1 MTRQHIVSGE
11 LIDEVTLTLED
22 LARACSVDTDW
33 VIERIESG
41 LLADGSP
48 YVASW
53 RFTSHDLTR
62 ARRMCQLE
70 RDFEAAPELAAL
82 AADLIEENQR
92 LRERLRAAGLVDD
105 PAPPER

>member
-1 MTRQHIVSGE
+1 MTQQHIASGE
-11 LIDEVTLTLED
+11 LIDEATLTLDE
-22 LARACSVDTDW
+22 LARACSVETNW
-33 VIERIESG
+33 VIEHIESG

-62 ARRMCQLE
+62 ARRMYRLE

-82 AADLIEENQR
+82 ATDLIEENQR
-92 LRERLRAAGLVDD
+92 LKSRLRAAGLRDT
-105 PAPPER
+105 

>member
-1 MTRQHIVSGE
+1 MVHRAITSGD
-11 LIDEVTLTLED
+11 LVDEATLTLDE
-22 LARACSVDTDW
+22 LARACSVETNW
-33 VIERIESG
+33 IIERIESG

-62 ARRMCQLE
+62 ARRMYQLE

-82 AADLIEENQR
+82 ATDLIEENQR
-92 LRERLRAAGLVDD
+92 LKDRLRAAGL
-105 PAPPER
+105 

>member
-1 MTRQHIVSGE
+1 MTQQHIASGE
-11 LIDEVTLTLED
+11 LIDEATLTLDE
-22 LARACSVDTDW
+22 LARACSVETHW

-62 ARRMCQLE
+62 ARRMYRLE

-82 AADLIEENQR
+82 ATDLIEENQR
-92 LRERLRAAGLVDD
+92 LKSRLRAAGLRDT
-105 PAPPER
+105 

>member
-1 MTRQHIVSGE
+1 MARRHIASGE
-11 LIDEVTLTLED
+11 LIDEATLTLEE
-22 LARACSVDTDW
+22 LARACSVEVGW
-33 VIERIESG
+33 VVERIESG

-62 ARRMCQLE
+62 ARRLCQLE

-92 LRERLRAAGLVDD
+92 LKERLRTAGLSDD
-105 PAPPER
+105 

>member
-1 MTRQHIVSGE
+1 MVQQTITSGD
-11 LIDEVTLTLED
+11 LVDEATLTLEE
-22 LARACSVDTDW
+22 LARACSVETDW
-33 VIERIESG
+33 VIEHIESG

-62 ARRMCQLE
+62 ARRMYQLE

-92 LRERLRAAGLVDD
+92 LKERLRSAGL
-105 PAPPER
+105 

>member
-1 MTRQHIVSGE
+1 MVHRAINSGD
-11 LIDEVTLTLED
+11 LVDEATLTLDE
-22 LARACSVDTDW
+22 LARACSVETNW
-33 VIERIESG
+33 IIERIESG

-62 ARRMCQLE
+62 ARRMYQLE

-82 AADLIEENQR
+82 ATDLIEENQR
-92 LRERLRAAGLVDD
+92 LKDRLRAAGL
-105 PAPPER
+105 

>member
-1 MTRQHIVSGE
+1 MVQQAITSGD
-11 LIDEVTLTLED
+11 LIDEATLTLDE
-22 LARACSVDTDW
+22 LARACSVETDW

-48 YVASW
+48 YVATW

-82 AADLIEENQR
+82 ATDLIEENQR
-92 LRERLRAAGLVDD
+92 LKDRLRAAGL
-105 PAPPER
+105 

>member
-1 MTRQHIVSGE
+1 MEQHIVSGE
-11 LIDEVTLTLED
+11 LVDEATLTLED
-22 LARACSVDTDW
+22 LARACSVKTDW
-33 VIERIESG
+33 LIERIESG

-53 RFTSHDLTR
+53 RFTSRDLTR

-82 AADLIEENQR
+82 ATDLIEENQR
-92 LRERLRAAGLVDD
+92 LRSRLRAAGLMAD
-105 PAPPER
+105 

>member
-1 MTRQHIVSGE
+1 MAQQHIVNGE
-11 LIDEVTLTLED
+11 LVDEVTLTLEE
-22 LARACSVDTDW
+22 LARACSVETAW
-33 VIERIESG
+33 VVERIESG

-82 AADLIEENQR
+82 ATDLIEENHC
-92 LRERLRAAGLVDD
+92 LRARLRAAGLED
-105 PAPPER
+105 

>member
-1 MTRQHIVSGE
+1 MTQQNIASGE
-11 LIDEVTLTLED
+11 LIDEATLTLDE
-22 LARACSVDTDW
+22 LARACSVETSW

-53 RFTSHDLTR
+53 RFTSHDLSR
-62 ARRMCQLE
+62 ARRMYRLE

-82 AADLIEENQR
+82 ATDLIEENQR
-92 LRERLRAAGLVDD
+92 LKSRLRAAGLRDTL
-105 PAPPER
+105 

>member
-1 MTRQHIVSGE
+1 MAQQHCVNGE
-11 LIDEVTLTLED
+11 LIDEATLTLEE
-22 LARACSVDTDW
+22 LARACSVETNW

-53 RFTSHDLTR
+53 RFTSYDLTR

-70 RDFEAAPELAAL
+70 RDFEAVPELAAL
-82 AADLIEENQR
+82 ATDLIEENLR
-92 LRERLRAAGLVDD
+92 LRGRLQAAGIVDD
-105 PAPPER
+105 

>member
-1 MTRQHIVSGE
+1 MTQQHIVSGE
-11 LIDEVTLTLED
+11 LVDEVTLTLED

-70 RDFEAAPELAAL
+70 RDFEAVPELAAL
-82 AADLIEENQR
+82 STDLIEENQR
-92 LRERLRAAGLVDD
+92 LREQLRAAGLMGE

>member
-1 MTRQHIVSGE
+1 MVQRAITSSDLV
-11 LIDEVTLTLED
+11 DEATLTLDE
-22 LARACSVDTDW
+22 LARACLVETDW

-82 AADLIEENQR
+82 ATDLIEENQR
-92 LRERLRAAGLVDD
+92 LKERLRAAGL
-105 PAPPER
+105 

>member
-1 MTRQHIVSGE
+1 MVQRAIINGE
-11 LIDEVTLTLED
+11 LIDEATLTLDE
-22 LARACSVDTDW
+22 LARACSVETDW

-48 YVASW
+48 YVSSW
-53 RFTSHDLTR
+53 RFTSYDLTR
-62 ARRMCQLE
+62 ARRMYQLE

-92 LRERLRAAGLVDD
+92 LKDRLHAAGL
-105 PAPPER
+105 

>member
-1 MTRQHIVSGE
+1 MAQQHIVSGE
-11 LIDEVTLTLED
+11 LVDDATLTLED
-22 LARACSVDTDW
+22 LARACSVKTDW
-33 VIERIESG
+33 LIERIESG

-53 RFTSHDLTR
+53 RFTSRDLTR

-82 AADLIEENQR
+82 ATDLIEENQR
-92 LRERLRAAGLVDD
+92 LRSRLRAAGLMAD
-105 PAPPER
+105 

>member
-1 MTRQHIVSGE
+1 MTLQPIVSGE
-11 LIDEVTLTLED
+11 LIDEGTLSLED
-22 LARACSVDTDW
+22 LARACAVDTEW

-62 ARRMCQLE
+62 ARRMFQLE

-82 AADLIEENQR
+82 AVDLIEENQR
-92 LRERLRAAGLVDD
+92 LKERLRAAGLPSD
-105 PAPPER
+105 PP

>member
-1 MTRQHIVSGE
+1 MVQRAITSGD
-11 LIDEVTLTLED
+11 LIDEATLTLEE
-22 LARACSVDTDW
+22 LARACSVETDW

-48 YVASW
+48 YVATW

-82 AADLIEENQR
+82 ATDLIEENQR
-92 LRERLRAAGLVDD
+92 LKERLRAAGL
-105 PAPPER
+105 

>member
-1 MTRQHIVSGE
+1 MAQQHTVSGE

-22 LARACSVDTDW
+22 LARACSVKPDW
-33 VIERIESG
+33 IIERIESG
-41 LLADGSP
+41 LLADGSH
-48 YVASW
+48 YVANW

-70 RDFEAAPELAAL
+70 RDFEAVPELAAL

-92 LRERLRAAGLVDD
+92 LKSRLRAAGLIDD
-105 PAPPER
+105 ADGPS

>member
-1 MTRQHIVSGE
+1 MARRHIASGE
-11 LIDEVTLTLED
+11 LIDEATLTLEE
-22 LARACSVDTDW
+22 LARACSVEVGW
-33 VIERIESG
+33 VVERIESG

-62 ARRMCQLE
+62 ARRLCQLE

-92 LRERLRAAGLVDD
+92 LKERLRAAGLSDD
-105 PAPPER
+105 

>member
-1 MTRQHIVSGE
+1 MPRQLIASGE
-11 LIDEVTLTLED
+11 LIDEVTLTLEE
-22 LARACSVDTDW
+22 LARACSVEVEW
-33 VIERIESG
+33 VVEHIESG

-53 RFTSHDLTR
+53 RFTSRDLIR
-62 ARRMCQLE
+62 ARRLYRLE

-92 LRERLRAAGLVDD
+92 LKERLRAAGPSDH
-105 PAPPER
+105 

>member
-1 MTRQHIVSGE
+1 MVQRAITSGE
-11 LIDEVTLTLED
+11 LIDEATLTLDE
-22 LARACSVDTDW
+22 LARACSVETNW

-53 RFTSHDLTR
+53 RFTSYDLTR
-62 ARRMCQLE
+62 ARRMCQFE

-82 AADLIEENQR
+82 ATDLIEENHR
-92 LRERLRAAGLVDD
+92 LKERLRAAGL
-105 PAPPER
+105 

>member
-1 MTRQHIVSGE
+1 MARRHIASGE
-11 LIDEVTLTLED
+11 LIDEATLTLEE
-22 LARACSVDTDW
+22 LARACSVEVGW
-33 VIERIESG
+33 VVERIESG

-62 ARRMCQLE
+62 ARRLCQLE

-92 LRERLRAAGLVDD
+92 LKDRLRAAGLSDD
-105 PAPPER
+105 

>member
-1 MTRQHIVSGE
+1 MANQYMVSGE
-11 LIDEVTLTLED
+11 LIDEATLTLED
-22 LARACSVDTDW
+22 LARACSVEIDW

-53 RFTSHDLTR
+53 RFTSRDLTR
-62 ARRMCQLE
+62 ARRLCRLE

-82 AADLIEENQR
+82 ATDLIEENQR
-92 LRERLRAAGLVDD
+92 LRERLRTARLF
-105 PAPPER
+105 EN

>member
-1 MTRQHIVSGE
+1 MVRCTTTSGD
-11 LIDEVTLTLED
+11 LIDEATLTLDE
-22 LARACSVDTDW
+22 LARACSVETDW

-53 RFTSHDLTR
+53 RFTSQDLTR
-62 ARRMCQLE
+62 ARRMYQLE

-82 AADLIEENQR
+82 TTDLIEENQR
-92 LRERLRAAGLVDD
+92 LKDRLRAAGL
-105 PAPPER
+105 

>member
-1 MTRQHIVSGE
+1 MAQRHIASGE
-11 LIDEVTLTLED
+11 LIDEATLTLAE
-22 LARACSVDTDW
+22 LARACSVEVEW
-33 VIERIESG
+33 VVERIESG

-53 RFTSHDLTR
+53 RFTSRDLTR
-62 ARRMCQLE
+62 ARRLYQLE

-92 LRERLRAAGLVDD
+92 LKERLRTAGLSDD
-105 PAPPER
+105 E

>member
-1 MTRQHIVSGE
+1 MAQQHIVNGQ
-11 LIDEVTLTLED
+11 LIDETTLTLEE
-22 LARACSVDTDW
+22 LARACSVETRW
-33 VIERIESG
+33 VVERIESG

-62 ARRMCQLE
+62 ARRMFQLE

-82 AADLIEENQR
+82 ATDLIEENQR
-92 LRERLRAAGLVDD
+92 LRGRLQAAGIAD
-105 PAPPER
+105 R

>member
-1 MTRQHIVSGE
+1 MAQQDIVNGE
-11 LIDEVTLTLED
+11 LIDEATLTLEE
-22 LARACSVDTDW
+22 LARACSVETNW
-33 VIERIESG
+33 VVERIESG

-70 RDFEAAPELAAL
+70 RDFEAVPELAAL
-82 AADLIEENQR
+82 ATDLIEENQR
-92 LRERLRAAGLVDD
+92 LKARLRSAGLAD
-105 PAPPER
+105 R